1 MICYL
6 LAVVATTPLRQ
17 DTSTSPR
24 SGRGPCTSCS
34 PLLCCNGEGAC
45 ERCGA
50 ASPSSQLEEE
60 IYTEICANT
69 NARVLNTVE
78 SYNQA
83 MLPLGTQS
91 SANNSSIALST
102 SGTQLTSTL
111 ARKMQPVTLRN
122 SGGCGSHIS
131 GESALTQDTALY
143 SNLRTNSRPS
153 SMLFNDAGFVRFR
166 IGNDQSE
173 LRQSC
178 EDLVQ
183 EETGDMT
190 GSENPMKGS

>member
-1 MICYL
+1 
-6 LAVVATTPLRQ
+6 
-17 DTSTSPR
+17 
-24 SGRGPCTSCS
+24 
-34 PLLCCNGEGAC
+34 
-45 ERCGA
+45 
-50 ASPSSQLEEE
+50 
-60 IYTEICANT
+60 
-69 NARVLNTVE
+69 
-78 SYNQA
+78 

-91 SANNSSIALST
+91 STNNSSIALST

-143 SNLRTNSRPS
+143 TNLRTNSRPS

-173 LRQSC
+173 VRQSC

-183 EETGDMT
+183 AEAAGGDRT
-190 GSENPMKGS
+190 AAENSIKGSRSFDNSALHSVLEKKQLSGESFRQSPLERPQSNMSHVKDVGDSRLIKSELCSPDRPDVEFLPG